1 MMRGLKGKNAVITG
15 AAKGIGLGIAQ
26 RFAQEGAHVFMADVL
41 ADEVKKQAEDIA
53 KAYGVKA
60 EGYPVDLTD
69 NEQIEAMMARA
80 SESFGSIDILVCNA
94 GITIHNWATDYP
106 IEDIDKVFALDLR
119 GYYLCARTA
128 ARYMKKQGKGN
139 IVMISSANSVIYHS
153 KRSLYNVSKAAVAGM
168 AGTLGVE
175 LARFGIRV
183 NALGPG
189 YVATDLV
196 RNGVANGT
204 IKMKRNFEVIPE
216 KRFIEVAEIASVAAF
231 LASDESSAINGQ
243 NILADLGWSKNAL
256 PEDKNMV

>member
-26 RFAQEGAHVFMADVL
+26 RFAQEGVQVFMADVL

-53 KAYGVKA
+53 KTYGVKA

-196 RNGVANGT
+196 KNGVANGT
-204 IKMKRNFEVIPE
+204 IKMERNFEVIPE

-256 PEDKNMV
+256 PEDQDMA

>member
-1 MMRGLKGKNAVITG
+1 MRGLKGKNAVITG

-26 RFAQEGAHVFMADVL
+26 RFAQEGVHVFMADVL

-53 KAYGVKA
+53 KIYGVKA

-196 RNGVANGT
+196 KNGVANGT
-204 IKMKRNFEVIPE
+204 IKMERNFEVIPE

>member
-1 MMRGLKGKNAVITG
+1 MRGLKGKNAVITG

-26 RFAQEGAHVFMADVL
+26 RFAQEGVHVFMADVL

-53 KAYGVKA
+53 KTHAVKA

-175 LARFGIRV
+175 FARFGIRV

-196 RNGVANGT
+196 KNGVANGT
-204 IKMKRNFEVIPE
+204 INMERNFEVIPE

>member
-1 MMRGLKGKNAVITG
+1 MRGLKGKNAVITG

-60 EGYPVDLTD
+60 EDYPVDLTD

-106 IEDIDKVFALDLR
+106 IEDIDKVFALDIR

-204 IKMKRNFEVIPE
+204 INMERNFEVIPE

-243 NILADLGWSKNAL
+243 NILADLCWSKNAL
-256 PEDKNMV
+256 PEDKKMV

>member
-15 AAKGIGLGIAQ
+15 AAIGIGLGIAQ
-26 RFAQEGAHVFMADVL
+26 RFAQEGALVFMADVL

-106 IEDIDKVFALDLR
+106 IEDIDKVFALDIR

-204 IKMKRNFEVIPE
+204 INMERNFEVIPE

-256 PEDKNMV
+256 PEDKKMV

>member
-1 MMRGLKGKNAVITG
+1 MRKNLKGKYAVVTG
-15 AAKGIGLGIAQ
+15 AAKGIGRGIAE
-26 RFAQEGAHVFMADVL
+26 RFAEEGVNVL
-41 ADEVKKQAEDIA
+41 AADILGEEA
-53 KAYGVKA
+53 DAAARELTEKYGIKA
-60 EGYPVDLTD
+60 EGYQIDLTSND
-69 NEQIEAMMARA
+69 EIEAMMEYAWNT
-80 SESFGSIDILVCNA
+80 FGGIDILVCNA

-106 IEDIDKVFALDLR
+106 IEDIDKVFDLDMR

-153 KRSLYNVSKAAVAGM
+153 KRSLYNVSKAATAGM

-183 NALGPG
+183 NSVGPG

-196 RNGVANGT
+196 KNGVANGT
-204 IKMKRNFEVIPE
+204 IKMDRNFQVIPE
-216 KRFIEVAEIASVAAF
+216 KRFIEVDEIASVVTF

-243 NILADLGWSKNAL
+243 NIIADLGWSKNAL
-256 PEDKNMV
+256 PEDTDME

>member
-1 MMRGLKGKNAVITG
+1 MRGLKGKNAVITG

-26 RFAQEGAHVFMADVL
+26 RFAQEGVHVFMADVL

-53 KAYGVKA
+53 KTHAVKA

-128 ARYMKKQGKGN
+128 ARYMKNQGKGN

-196 RNGVANGT
+196 KNGVANGT
-204 IKMKRNFEVIPE
+204 INMERNFEVIPE

-256 PEDKNMV
+256 PEDQDMA

>member
-1 MMRGLKGKNAVITG
+1 MRGLKGKNAVITG

-26 RFAQEGAHVFMADVL
+26 RFAQEGVHVFMADVL

-53 KAYGVKA
+53 KIYGVKA

-196 RNGVANGT
+196 KNGVANGT
-204 IKMKRNFEVIPE
+204 IKMERNFEVIPE

-256 PEDKNMV
+256 PEAQDMA

>member
-1 MMRGLKGKNAVITG
+1 MKGLKGKNAVITG
-15 AAKGIGLGIAQ
+15 AAKGIGLGIAR
-26 RFAQEGAHVFMADVL
+26 RFAEEGVNVFMADIL
-41 ADEVKKQAEDIA
+41 GDEVKKQATELA
-53 KAYGVKA
+53 RTYEVKT
-60 EGYPVDLTD
+60 EGFRIDLTD
-69 NEQIEAMMARA
+69 NGQIEKMMAYA
-80 SESFGSIDILVCNA
+80 AESFGSIDILVCNA

-106 IEDIDKVFALDLR
+106 IEDIDRVFDLDLR
-119 GYYLCARTA
+119 GYYLCARNA

-153 KRSLYNVSKAAVAGM
+153 KRSLYNVCKAATAGM

-196 RNGVANGT
+196 KNGVANGT
-204 IKMKRNFEVIPE
+204 IKMDRNFQVIPE
-216 KRFIEVAEIASVAAF
+216 KRFIEVEEIASVAAF

-256 PEDKNMV
+256 PEDKDME

>member
-26 RFAQEGAHVFMADVL
+26 RFAQEGVHVFMADVL

-53 KAYGVKA
+53 KTHGVKA

-196 RNGVANGT
+196 KNGVANGT
-204 IKMKRNFEVIPE
+204 IKMERNFAVIPE

-256 PEDKNMV
+256 PEDQDMA

>member
-60 EGYPVDLTD
+60 EDYPVDLTD

-106 IEDIDKVFALDLR
+106 IEDIDKVFALDIR

-204 IKMKRNFEVIPE
+204 INMERNFEVIPE

-256 PEDKNMV
+256 PEDKKMV

>member
-41 ADEVKKQAEDIA
+41 AAEVKKQAEDIA

-106 IEDIDKVFALDLR
+106 IEDIDKVFALDIR

-196 RNGVANGT
+196 KNGVANGT
-204 IKMKRNFEVIPE
+204 IKMERNFEVIPE
-216 KRFIEVAEIASVAAF
+216 KRLIEVAEIASVAAF

-256 PEDKNMV
+256 PKDQDMA

>member
-26 RFAQEGAHVFMADVL
+26 RFAQEGAHVFL
-41 ADEVKKQAEDIA
+41 DI
-53 KAYGVKA
+53 
-60 EGYPVDLTD
+60 
-69 NEQIEAMMARA
+69 
-80 SESFGSIDILVCNA
+80 
-94 GITIHNWATDYP
+94 
-106 IEDIDKVFALDLR
+106 R

-204 IKMKRNFEVIPE
+204 INMERNFEVIPE

-256 PEDKNMV
+256 PEDKKMV

>member
-1 MMRGLKGKNAVITG
+1 MRGLKGKNAIVTG
-15 AAKGIGLGIAQ
+15 GAKGIGLGIAE
-26 RFAQEGAHVFMADVL
+26 RFAKEGVNVFVADIL
-41 ADEVKKQAEDIA
+41 EDEAKKQADRIA
-53 KAYGVKA
+53 KTYGVKT
-60 EGYPVDLTD
+60 ESYKVDLRVND
-69 NEQIEAMMARA
+69 QIEAMMEHMN
-80 SESFGSIDILVCNA
+80 ESFGSIDILVCNA

-106 IEDIDKVFALDLR
+106 IEDIDKVFDLDLR

-153 KRSLYNVSKAAVAGM
+153 KRSLYNVSKAATAGM

-183 NALGPG
+183 NAVGPG

-196 RNGVANGT
+196 KNGVANGT
-204 IKMKRNFEVIPE
+204 IKMDRNFEVIPE
-216 KRFIEVAEIASVAAF
+216 KRFIEVEEIASVVAF
-231 LASDESSAINGQ
+231 LASEESSAINGQ

-256 PEDKNMV
+256 PEDTDME

>member
-26 RFAQEGAHVFMADVL
+26 RFSQEGAHVFMADVL

-106 IEDIDKVFALDLR
+106 IEDIDKVFALDIR

-204 IKMKRNFEVIPE
+204 INMERNFEVIPE

-256 PEDKNMV
+256 PEDKKMV

>member
-1 MMRGLKGKNAVITG
+1 MRGLKGKNAVITG

-26 RFAQEGAHVFMADVL
+26 RFAQEGVHVFMADVL

-53 KAYGVKA
+53 KIYGVKA

-80 SESFGSIDILVCNA
+80 SESFGNIDILVCNA

-196 RNGVANGT
+196 KNGVANGT
-204 IKMKRNFEVIPE
+204 IKMERNFTVIPE

-256 PEDKNMV
+256 PEDQDMA

>member
-1 MMRGLKGKNAVITG
+1 MRGLKGKNAVITG

-26 RFAQEGAHVFMADVL
+26 RFAQEGVHVFMADVL
-41 ADEVKKQAEDIA
+41 ADEVKKQAEDTA
-53 KAYGVKA
+53 KTYGVKA

-80 SESFGSIDILVCNA
+80 SENFGSIDILVCNA

-196 RNGVANGT
+196 KNGVANGT

>member
-15 AAKGIGLGIAQ
+15 AAKGIGLGSAQ

-106 IEDIDKVFALDLR
+106 IEDIDKVFALDIR

-196 RNGVANGT
+196 RNGVDNGT
-204 IKMKRNFEVIPE
+204 INMERNFEVIPE

-256 PEDKNMV
+256 PEDKKMV